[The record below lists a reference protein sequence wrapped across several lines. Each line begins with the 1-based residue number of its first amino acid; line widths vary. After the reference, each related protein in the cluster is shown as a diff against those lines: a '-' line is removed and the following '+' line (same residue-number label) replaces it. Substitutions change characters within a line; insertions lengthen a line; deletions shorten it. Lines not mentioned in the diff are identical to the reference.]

1 MGSPRILSIWPS
13 FSVSPVLT
21 SFKFSSIVVGAVE
34 KNLELFGISSP
45 SRIEGQPKPGAI
57 KQTSSVMSDLI
68 TLHVRRL
75 DYKDRASDSSGYILC
90 AHWLTSTISLVDCK
104 WMAGRRTSNRSLA

>member
-1 MGSPRILSIWPS
+1 MLSLMGSPRILSIWPS

-34 KNLELFGISSP
+34 KNLELLGISSP
-45 SRIEGQPKPGAI
+45 SRIEGLPKPGSV
-57 KQTSSVMSDLI
+57 KQTVGSVTPDLI

-75 DYKDRASDSSGYILC
+75 DYESRALHRYTLLSLC
-90 AHWLTSTISLVDCK
+90 AH
-104 WMAGRRTSNRSLA
+104 